1 MDEPE
6 QPRKR
11 GRPAGSTTSD
21 RTARIDAR
29 VSEEQLAKYKEAG
42 GTPWL
47 VALLDRYTPAK
58 LRSLV
63 KAKD

>member
-11 GRPAGSTTSD
+11 GRPPGTTRTD
-21 RTARIDAR
+21 RTERIDGR
-29 VSEEQLAKYKEAG
+29 VSEEQKAAFDAAG
-42 GTPWL
+42 GIDWL
-47 VALLDRYTPAK
+47 RAMLDRYTPAK
-58 LRSLV
+58 LRSLI